1 MPDCNKTW
9 FPNASLEVLRL
20 RAQMLEKIRT
30 FFAERS
36 VLEVETP
43 LLSHASIPDP
53 ALHSFKTEYFLDTV
67 SSKSQTFYLQTS
79 PEFAMKRLLAAGS
92 SSIYQ
97 ISKAFRNGGEAGR
110 YHNPEFTLLEW
121 YRIDFTH
128 HDLMDEVDMLL
139 QILLSCRPGERF
151 TYQQIFQNYLGIDPH
166 QTSIETLQHC
176 AQRHQIATEHLA
188 TLDHD
193 AWLQL
198 LMTHLIEPQLP
209 NHPIFIYD
217 FPASQAALAR
227 IRNEAIPV
235 AEHFEVYV
243 KGLELANGFH
253 ELCSATEQRQ
263 RFSNNQTQRKRFGY
277 EAIPLDEHLLAAL
290 EQGLPNCAGVALG
303 LDRLLLLISQKKTI
317 QEVLTFPIE
326 RA

>member
-1 MPDCNKTW
+1 MPDFNKTW
-9 FPNASLEVLRL
+9 RPSASLDVLRL
-20 RAQMLEKIRT
+20 RAHLLQKIRA

-53 ALHSFKTEYFLDTV
+53 ALHSFKTDYFVDTTH
-67 SSKSQTFYLQTS
+67 SKSKTFYLQTS

-92 SSIYQ
+92 GSIYQ

-128 HDLMDEVDMLL
+128 HDLMTEVDVLL
-139 QILLSCRPGERF
+139 QMLLSCRAGERL
-151 TYQQIFQNYLGIDPH
+151 TYQQLFQRYLEIDPH
-166 QTSIETLQHC
+166 KASIEVLQQC
-176 AQRHQIATEHLA
+176 AQHHQIVTDYLQ

-209 NHPIFIYD
+209 DYPVFIYD

-227 IRNEAIPV
+227 IRNDKVAV
-235 AEHFEVYV
+235 AERFEVYV
-243 KGLELANGFH
+243 NGLELANGFH
-253 ELCSATEQRQ
+253 ELCSAEEQRQ
-263 RFSNNQTQRKRFGY
+263 RFLINQTQRKTLGY

-290 EQGLPNCAGVALG
+290 SQGLPNCAGVALG
-303 LDRLLLLISQKKTI
+303 LDRLLLLISQTKTI
-317 QEVLTFPIE
+317 QDVLAFPIE